1 MHPTFPLSYVIDFSN
16 DFFRIFHIQFRVR
29 FWFLLYF
36 KKKTVKLS
44 VKTRWRFDM
53 ILLMW
58 SSCLFCT
65 QLIITCFKLTLKL
78 CFFKREKFFLEGS
91 VIAPNIPLSYV
102 TDFSNE
108 KKILYKESIYLQRQ
122 LFENIRLFH
131 FNWTYRSCILGSVA
145 IKQVHKASSNRSCTL
160 TAVQGNLKKGKHLE
174 NSMK

>member
-1 MHPTFPLSYVIDFSN
+1 M
-16 DFFRIFHIQFRVR
+16 
-29 FWFLLYF
+29 YF

-53 ILLMW
+53 ILLIW

-65 QLIITCFKLTLKL
+65 QLTITCFKLTLKL

-108 KKILYKESIYLQRQ
+108 NKILYQESIYLQSQ
-122 LFENIRLFH
+122 FFENIRLFH
-131 FNWTYRSCILGSVA
+131 FNWTYRSCNWTYRSCILGSVS
-145 IKQVHKASSNRSCTL
+145 IKQVHKARSKRSCTL